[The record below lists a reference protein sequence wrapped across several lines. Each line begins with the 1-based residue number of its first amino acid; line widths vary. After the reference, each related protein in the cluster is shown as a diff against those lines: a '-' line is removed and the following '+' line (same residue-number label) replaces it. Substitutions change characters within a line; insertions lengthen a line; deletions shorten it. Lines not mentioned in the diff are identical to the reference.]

1 MIFCRQF
8 NVLLMAGLTIIKVL
22 DVIYQQ
28 TESKQIK
35 AVVLKVYEMVQ
46 KGDLLSEA
54 MRKQGDAFPGILINM
69 VDSGEASGKL
79 EIVMDRM
86 AEHFEKERKLQNKIV
101 SSCSGKISVIYPTV
115 EILNT
120 CLYIL
125 VYKLYGASVETVGF
139 CLLVSLLLLIAAI
152 DFKTMFIPNWSIL
165 LILIAGLIVALVS
178 QEVSWLERVI
188 GFISAGGVLLIIAV
202 LTGGLGGGD
211 VKLMAAVGFYLGWKL
226 TLWSMLLASVIG
238 GFAGIVILASGK
250 GKLKTEILVVGIIS
264 SVLFGDEMIRWY
276 LGLFLR

>member
-1 MIFCRQF
+1 
-8 NVLLMAGLTIIKVL
+8 
-22 DVIYQQ
+22 
-28 TESKQIK
+28 
-35 AVVLKVYEMVQ
+35 
-46 KGDLLSEA
+46 
-54 MRKQGDAFPGILINM
+54 
-69 VDSGEASGKL
+69 
-79 EIVMDRM
+79 
-86 AEHFEKERKLQNKIV
+86 
-101 SSCSGKISVIYPTV
+101 
-115 EILNT
+115 
-120 CLYIL
+120 
-125 VYKLYGASVETVGF
+125 
-139 CLLVSLLLLIAAI
+139 
-152 DFKTMFIPNWSIL
+152 MFIPNWRIL

-188 GFISAGGVLLIIAV
+188 GFISAGGVLLIIEV

-250 GKLKTEILVVGIIS
+250 GKLKTEIPFGPILVVGIIS

>member
-1 MIFCRQF
+1 
-8 NVLLMAGLTIIKVL
+8 
-22 DVIYQQ
+22 
-28 TESKQIK
+28 
-35 AVVLKVYEMVQ
+35 
-46 KGDLLSEA
+46 
-54 MRKQGDAFPGILINM
+54 
-69 VDSGEASGKL
+69 
-79 EIVMDRM
+79 
-86 AEHFEKERKLQNKIV
+86 
-101 SSCSGKISVIYPTV
+101 
-115 EILNT
+115 
-120 CLYIL
+120 
-125 VYKLYGASVETVGF
+125 
-139 CLLVSLLLLIAAI
+139 
-152 DFKTMFIPNWSIL
+152 MFIPNWSIL

-238 GFAGIVILASGK
+238 GFAGIMILASGK
-250 GKLKTEILVVGIIS
+250 GKLKTEIPFGPILVVGIIS

>member
-1 MIFCRQF
+1 
-8 NVLLMAGLTIIKVL
+8 
-22 DVIYQQ
+22 
-28 TESKQIK
+28 
-35 AVVLKVYEMVQ
+35 
-46 KGDLLSEA
+46 
-54 MRKQGDAFPGILINM
+54 
-69 VDSGEASGKL
+69 
-79 EIVMDRM
+79 
-86 AEHFEKERKLQNKIV
+86 
-101 SSCSGKISVIYPTV
+101 V
-115 EILNT
+115 EIFNT

-238 GFAGIVILASGK
+238 GFAGIMILASGK
-250 GKLKTEILVVGIIS
+250 GKLKTEIPFGPILVVGIIS